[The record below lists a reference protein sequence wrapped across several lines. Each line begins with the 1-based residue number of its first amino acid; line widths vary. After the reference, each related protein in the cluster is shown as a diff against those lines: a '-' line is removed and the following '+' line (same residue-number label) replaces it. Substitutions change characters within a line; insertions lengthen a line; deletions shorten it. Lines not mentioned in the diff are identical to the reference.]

1 MDVESEN
8 LWLHHLSVAEAQAVL
23 RREKQ
28 PGVSWAPG
36 FPSIEHI
43 AFLQAF
49 VAEVAKRRDPGPFG
63 LYLVVV
69 KADNLVIGGAGFVGP
84 PAANGT
90 VEIVVELEPSTRKVG
105 YGGEAIAAI
114 VGVARANGARTV
126 STGTSVDNVPV
137 QRAIERGG
145 LVEVSRDEGIVNYAI
160 DLTA

>member
-1 MDVESEN
+1 MDAESEN
-8 LWLHHLSVAEAQAVL
+8 LRLHRLSVEEAQAVL

-28 PGVSWAPG
+28 PGVSWALG
-36 FPSIEHI
+36 FPSMEHI
-43 AFLQAF
+43 AFLQAY
-49 VAEVAKRRDPGPFG
+49 VAEVTKRRDPGPFG

-69 KADNLVIGGAGFVGP
+69 NADNLVIGGAGFVGP
-84 PAANGT
+84 PDANGA
-90 VEIVVELEPSTRKVG
+90 VEIVVELAPSMRKVG

-126 STGTSVDNVPV
+126 TTGTSVNNLLG

-145 LVEVSRDEGIVNYAI
+145 LVEVSRDDGIVNYAI